1 MTERVKMVNWITGTE
16 MDVPVHL
23 VERFKAEG
31 HRVVEAPSVV
41 EPKTEKK
48 PNRKTAKKK

>member
-41 EPKTEKK
+41 EPEKK
-48 PNRKTAKKK
+48 PARKSAKKK

>member
-23 VERFKAEG
+23 AERFKAEG
-31 HRVVEAPSVV
+31 HRVIDVPSVV
-41 EPKTEKK
+41 ETEKK
-48 PNRKTAKKK
+48 PTRKSTKKK

>member
-1 MTERVKMVNWITGTE
+1 MTERVKMINWITGTE
-16 MDVPVHL
+16 MDVPVGL

-31 HRVVEAPSVV
+31 HRVIDAPSVV

>member
-1 MTERVKMVNWITGTE
+1 MINWITGTE
-16 MDVPVHL
+16 MDVPVGL

-31 HRVVEAPSVV
+31 HRVIDAPSVV